1 MSMKS
6 RIKTFFGA
14 SRQYA
19 VVGASTNPS
28 KFGFKILSWYVSHDL
43 PVIPV
48 NPKEAE
54 ILGQTVVSSVTK
66 FLQLLADKQ
75 NIDHH
80 EISKADG
87 LSISFLTPP
96 HISLST
102 LEEISLFP
110 NYKELI
116 KGLWLQPGS
125 YDQTV
130 LDKAEEIGL
139 ESKTVHEDE
148 CILVRGEEGLYSAN
162 L

>member
-6 RIKTFFGA
+6 KIKTFFGA
-14 SRQYA
+14 SRQYV

-48 NPKEAE
+48 NPKESE

-66 FLQLLADKQ
+66 ILQSLSSKEK
-75 NIDHH
+75 IDHH
-80 EISKADG
+80 DLSAADG

-96 HISLST
+96 AISLST
-102 LEEISLFP
+102 LDEISQFP
-110 NYKELI
+110 NYKSLI
-116 KGLWLQPGS
+116 KGLWFQPGS
-125 YDQTV
+125 YNQLV
-130 LDKAEEIGL
+130 LDKAQEIGL
-139 ESKTVHEDE
+139 QDRTVHEDE